1 MTIEEVNEKRKL
13 ARKIGLSGWWL
24 LQDAERAAK
33 VCNGIGAEWFPAW
46 LRGLIDNV
54 CPHLVIVADI
64 HDVRYEIGGNDAARR
79 RADAEFLSNGY
90 MVAEYYYAWYNP
102 GRYVAEFAVRRMH
115 RLLRV
120 SGGKAWKEAT
130 KK

>member
-24 LQDAERAAK
+24 LQDVERA
-33 VCNGIGAEWFPAW
+33 VRCCNGIGAEWFPAW
-46 LRGLIDNV
+46 LRTTIDSV

-64 HDVRYEIGGNDAARR
+64 HDVRYEIGGNDAARQ

-90 MVAEYYYAWYNP
+90 AVAEYYYAWYNP

-120 SGGKAWKEAT
+120 GGGKAWRDSA